1 MFDPIS
7 TQTSSVNCA
16 GLDFFDSAVDF
27 NDLAFLNMVLCM
39 QESDSA
45 LAAKMG
51 EIREM
56 NKEKK
61 AINEKIANLNS
72 WLTSSDA
79 KDAKDKVYVKG
90 GLDNP
95 TNANDSNMINH
106 EDPKDPLK
114 ATKEQIETA
123 RTNMYGSLIRGDV
136 SGYRRYKTQLDAAEN
151 KLKDLRSSSY
161 TKEQVEKKVEEL
173 RGQLEDMNSSS
184 SIMMIDLQRLMNKR
198 NEASQL
204 VSNIVVGQPHRAHF
218 IRTYHTR
225 VC

>member
-79 KDAKDKVYVKG
+79 KDAKDKVYVEG

-204 VSNIVVGQPHRAHF
+204 VSNIESNSHKTAMGIIER
-218 IRTYHTR
+218 IG
-225 VC
+225 